1 MRHEVFGDRV
11 ATLAASVL
19 FCRECGCGSW
29 CTSVI
34 LAKKKET
41 CAGFFFCFKNSK
53 PSKTQIN
60 RESSLWRLSLCVYH
74 KLYCIHKLGA
84 EPGADVV
91 VAHTHKK
98 GKFTWSCNLLSLQIL
113 ELTKYEKCDASR
125 GEVTN
130 ECYSLYIWPLDFY
143 IIIII
148 VRRNFYLFGLRCTTL
163 SRWYV
168 VVMFNVRTIF

>member
-1 MRHEVFGDRV
+1 
-11 ATLAASVL
+11 L
-19 FCRECGCGSW
+19 
-29 CTSVI
+29 
-34 LAKKKET
+34 
-41 CAGFFFCFKNSK
+41 
-53 PSKTQIN
+53 
-60 RESSLWRLSLCVYH
+60 
-74 KLYCIHKLGA
+74 
-84 EPGADVV
+84 
-91 VAHTHKK
+91 AHTHKK

-168 VVMFNVRTIF
+168 VVMFNVRTILLYFFFFVKKKRHLEFFYFWCDDDDTRLFAFRLLL